1 MFVHEYLQYILNALR
16 AHKNVKSFLY
26 TNIYIGDLK
35 IYNKKKTNLIF
46 VQLFNVYC
54 ITYKTYNVKKLF
66 KEFESLIL
74 PSIIKDPSR
83 K

>member
-35 IYNKKKTNLIF
+35 IYNKKKPTLYLSNCSMYIVLLIKPIMSKIFLKNLK
-46 VQLFNVYC
+46 V
-54 ITYKTYNVKKLF
+54 
-66 KEFESLIL
+66 
-74 PSIIKDPSR
+74 
-83 K
+83 